1 MSADTKKSRSSR
13 KSKEDPFE
21 KVAQT
26 KELLLAELK
35 KVIVGQDQ
43 VIEQLMVTLLARGH
57 CLLTGIPGLGKTLL
71 VKTLAEA
78 LDLSFKRIQFT
89 PDLMPADVVGS
100 EVVDEGGSSGKR
112 SFRFVQGPIFA
123 NVVLADEINRTPP
136 KTQAALLEAMEER
149 QVTAAGQTYSLDQ
162 PSFVLAT
169 QNPIELEGTYPL
181 PEAQLDRFLLNPV
194 INFLSLDDEIKMV
207 AETTGVAKS
216 PPKAVLDGAGIL
228 ELQEITRDMPVSEHV
243 VSYAVRLATASRPGA
258 AGSDEWIEKR
268 VKWGA
273 GSRASQALILSGKAL
288 ALLDGRPTVACEDIK
303 AMAKPALRH
312 RILPSFFSDS
322 EGTDS
327 DDVVDYLLEEVPET
341 A

>member
-21 KVAQT
+21 KVART

-35 KVIVGQDQ
+35 KVIVGQDE

-89 PDLMPADVVGS
+89 PDLMPADVFGS
-100 EVVDEGGSSGKR
+100 EVVDEDVSTGKR

-149 QVTAAGQTYSLDQ
+149 QVTAAGETYALDQ

-194 INFLSLDDEIKMV
+194 IDFLSLDDEIRMV
-207 AETTGVAKS
+207 TETTGASKA
-216 PPKAVLDGAGIL
+216 PPKPVLNGPAIL
-228 ELQEITRDMPVSEHV
+228 ELQEITRDLPVSEHV
-243 VSYAVRLATASRPGA
+243 VSYAVRLTTASRPRLED
-258 AGSDEWIEKR
+258 SSEWIEKR

-273 GSRASQALILSGKAL
+273 GSRASQALILAGKAL
-288 ALLDGRPTVACEDIK
+288 ALLDGRPTVACEDVR

-312 RILPSFFSDS
+312 RILPSFFADS

-327 DDVVDYLLEEVPET
+327 DDVVAHLLEEVPET
-341 A
+341 P